1 MLIRAA
7 QPSDLAAVA
16 AIYAHE
22 VEQGTATFDTTPPDQ
37 SSWEH
42 KASDTTP
49 GHHLLVAVQDDRV
62 LGFAYSVT
70 YRPRGAYA
78 QTKETSIYL
87 AEGAQGRGVGSTL
100 YAALL
105 DRLRDDD
112 VYTVIAV
119 IASPNPA
126 SAALHRSLGFEQA
139 GVLRRVGYKFGRR
152 IDTEF
157 WQLLL
162 D

>member
-49 GHHLLVAVQDDRV
+49 GHHLLVSVQDDRV
-62 LGFAYSVT
+62 LGFAYSVA

-87 AEGAQGRGVGSTL
+87 A
-100 YAALL
+100 
-105 DRLRDDD
+105 
-112 VYTVIAV
+112 
-119 IASPNPA
+119 
-126 SAALHRSLGFEQA
+126 SAARYTPRCSTA
-139 GVLRRVGYKFGRR
+139 CATTTSTR
-152 IDTEF
+152 
-157 WQLLL
+157 
-162 D
+162 

>member
-62 LGFAYSVT
+62 LGFAYSVA

-105 DRLRDDD
+105 DRLRDD
-112 VYTVIAV
+112 IAR
-119 IASPNPA
+119 
-126 SAALHRSLGFEQA
+126 LHARLDKFE
-139 GVLRRVGYKFGRR
+139 R
-152 IDTEF
+152 DD
-157 WQLLL
+157 W
-162 D
+162 

>member
-1 MLIRAA
+1 MKRITFYLDFVSPYAW
-7 QPSDLAAVA
+7 LAF
-16 AIYAHE
+16 E
-22 VEQGTATFDTTPPDQ
+22 RLPESLQGL
-37 SSWEH
+37 S
-42 KASDTTP
+42 
-49 GHHLLVAVQDDRV
+49 
-62 LGFAYSVT
+62 YSVA

-157 WQLLL
+157 WQLML